1 MDLCLKTPK
10 TAALS
15 TCSGAKE
22 RKKERKKDER
32 KEERLRHKFVEVNIA
47 LHEERRPLRYGNH
60 YGNVAK
66 DKTCKL
72 DIRQRTADVN

>member
-1 MDLCLKTPK
+1 MWIYAFKHRRQRHYQR
-10 TAALS
+10 AA
-15 TCSGAKE
+15 E
-22 RKKERKKDER
+22 QKKERKKDER